1 MQKNNIEKGNTMD
14 NSFFSSMDTQPHA
27 FLFAGQ
33 STPWTSTVD
42 EAAQNSRLLEQ
53 LRAYDAAAEALL
65 QPAATELLTV
75 YGRRL
80 DLFSYASQSL
90 ILGDARYA
98 EVSVPGVVLAQ
109 LAALLDSKELG
120 MPFASGSF
128 VRAAGHSQGLLSTD
142 IVDVLSSL
150 ARGEISQAGADAQIT
165 SILAVSRLIGA
176 AGSRIAGAR
185 GIVPVKGAS
194 PMLSVKG
201 ATREQIEVLISR
213 IPERQGEIVIGV
225 S

>member
-1 MQKNNIEKGNTMD
+1 MQKNNTEKGNTMD

-90 ILGDARYA
+90 ILGMPGMLR
-98 EVSVPGVVLAQ
+98 SVCPELYWHSWQPFWTRKNWGC
-109 LAALLDSKELG
+109 LLL
-120 MPFASGSF
+120 PVHLSGQP
-128 VRAAGHSQGLLSTD
+128 AIH
-142 IVDVLSSL
+142 
-150 ARGEISQAGADAQIT
+150 RGFCQ
-165 SILAVSRLIGA
+165 
-176 AGSRIAGAR
+176 
-185 GIVPVKGAS
+185 
-194 PMLSVKG
+194 
-201 ATREQIEVLISR
+201 LIS
-213 IPERQGEIVIGV
+213 
-225 S
+225 